1 MVSLRNLSPKQ
12 VPVLLALFAFGCG
25 SLGVSAQPLDLSR
38 YQKSADITG
47 FIDKTETLPSD
58 DEVLLQAPTE
68 LNLKFPV
75 QARLVKFTLRTDS
88 RDWVDIQFRYN
99 PQASTQYV
107 MQLPSLVAAS
117 YYTADW
123 AVLDSD
129 DTLLRGSF
137 SFAFGENAE
146 RPSVTEAAKEL
157 LLEQRYGDPTIR
169 YVPPPRTEIIISRD
183 PPQFDPPFTIQLDSD
198 AKKQSD

>member
-1 MVSLRNLSPKQ
+1 MSSLRNLHLNQ
-12 VPVLLALFAFGCG
+12 VPVLSALVLLACFSQGAA
-25 SLGVSAQPLDLSR
+25 AQPLDLSR

-47 FIDKTETLPSD
+47 FIDKTETMPSD
-58 DEVLLQAPTE
+58 DEVLLKAPTE
-68 LNLKFPV
+68 LSLSFPE

-99 PQASTQYV
+99 PRAATQYV
-107 MQLPSLVAAS
+107 LQLPALIEAT

-123 AVLDSD
+123 AVLGRNDV
-129 DTLLRGSF
+129 LLRGSF
-137 SFAFGENAE
+137 SFAVGEDAE
-146 RPSVTEAAKEL
+146 RPSVTKAAKEL

-183 PPQFDPPFTIQLDSD
+183 PPQFDPPFTIQLNGETP
-198 AKKQSD
+198 QPNN